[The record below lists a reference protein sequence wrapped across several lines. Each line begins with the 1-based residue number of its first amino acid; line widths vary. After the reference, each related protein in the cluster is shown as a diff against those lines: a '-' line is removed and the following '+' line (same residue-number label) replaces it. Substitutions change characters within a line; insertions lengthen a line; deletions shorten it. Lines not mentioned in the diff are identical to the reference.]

1 MECESDVVVNSLDE
15 HAQLA
20 EVIERLTEMYPTLSE
35 ASIAEV
41 VHELHARFNGA
52 RLREYVP
59 LFVERNAHRALTE
72 LSVPYDDVVSAESR
86 SAAPVG

>member
-1 MECESDVVVNSLDE
+1 MVVNSLDE

-20 EVIERLTEMYPTLSE
+20 EVIERLTVTYPTLSE
-35 ASIAEV
+35 ATIAEV
-41 VHELHARFNGA
+41 VQDLHARFNGA
-52 RLREYVP
+52 RLRDYVP

-72 LSVPYDDVVSAESR
+72 LAVPYDEVVSAESR